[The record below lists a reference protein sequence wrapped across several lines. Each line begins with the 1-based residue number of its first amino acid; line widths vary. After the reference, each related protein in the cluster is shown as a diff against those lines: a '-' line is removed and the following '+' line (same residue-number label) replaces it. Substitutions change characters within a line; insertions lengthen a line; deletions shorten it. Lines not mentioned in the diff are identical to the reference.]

1 MVVPP
6 TDIRETL
13 VTVDFDKRA
22 QRAEFRLK
30 RDAFV
35 DDLSPQERSLAFSR
49 IPSPFAKLLRRG
61 SIVAGYVAIGS
72 EADPAALLKEAHA
85 MGCLIALPH
94 ISSKAAPMRFLPWTP
109 GDALVEGPFGL
120 QQPDGTAETC
130 TPDVVLAPLVAF
142 DDRLMRIGQGAGHY
156 DRALSL
162 IPDAIAVGLAWSVQ
176 WAPLLASD
184 IWDIPLHA
192 VLTEKSWIT
201 L

>member
-6 TDIRETL
+6 THLREAL
-13 VTVDFDKRA
+13 VTVDFDKAA
-22 QRAEFRLK
+22 QRAEFRLR

-35 DDLSPQERSLAFSR
+35 DGLSPQERSLAFSR
-49 IPSPFAKLLRRG
+49 IPTPFAMLLKPG
-61 SIVAGYVAIGS
+61 AIVAGYIAIGS
-72 EADPAALLKEAHA
+72 EADPAAVLRQ
-85 MGCLIALPH
+85 
-94 ISSKAAPMRFLPWTP
+94 RFLRWTP

-120 QQPDGTAETC
+120 QQPDTSAEIC
-130 TPDVVLAPLVAF
+130 TPDVVLTPLVAF

-162 IPDAIAVGLAWSVQ
+162 LPDAIAVGLAWSVQ

-201 L
+201 S

>member
-6 TDIRETL
+6 THLREAL
-13 VTVDFDKRA
+13 VKVDFDKAA

-35 DDLSPQERSLAFSR
+35 VGLSPQDRSLAFSR
-49 IPSPFAKLLRRG
+49 IPSPFAKLLKPG
-61 SIVAGYVAIGS
+61 AIVAGYIAIGS
-72 EADPAALLKEAHA
+72 EADPSALLREAHD

-94 ISSKAAPMRFLPWTP
+94 VSGKAAPMRFLRWTP

-120 QQPDGTAETC
+120 QQPDISAEIC
-130 TPDVVLAPLVAF
+130 TPDVVLTPLVAF

-156 DRALSL
+156 DRALSVL
-162 IPDAIAVGLAWSVQ
+162 PDAIAVGLAWSIQ
-176 WAPLLASD
+176 WAPLLATD

-201 L
+201 S

>member
-6 TDIRETL
+6 THLRGAE
-13 VTVDFDKRA
+13 VTIDFDKRA

-35 DDLSPQERSLAFSR
+35 DNLSPQERSLAFSR
-49 IPSPFAKLLRRG
+49 VPTPFAKLLKPG
-61 SIVAGYVAIGS
+61 SIVACYVAIGS
-72 EADPAALLKEAHA
+72 EADPAALLRQAHA
-85 MGCLIALPH
+85 MGCHIALPYV
-94 ISSKAAPMRFLPWTP
+94 SSKAAPMRFLRWTP

-120 QQPDGTAETC
+120 QQPDSTAETC

-162 IPDAIAVGLAWSVQ
+162 LPDAMAVGLAWSVQ

-201 L
+201 S

>member
-1 MVVPP
+1 M
-6 TDIRETL
+6 
-13 VTVDFDKRA
+13 DFDKRA

-35 DDLSPQERSLAFSR
+35 DGLSPQDRSLAFSR
-49 IPSPFAKLLRRG
+49 IPSPFAQLLKPN
-61 SIVAGYVAIGS
+61 SIFAGYIAIGS
-72 EADPAALLKEAHA
+72 EADPAALIREAHA
-85 MGCLIALPH
+85 VGCHIALPH
-94 ISSKAAPMRFLPWTP
+94 ITSKAAPMRFLRWTP
-109 GDALVEGPFGL
+109 GDPLVEGPFGL
-120 QQPDGTAETC
+120 QQPDSSAEMC
-130 TPDVVLAPLVAF
+130 TPDVLLVPLVGF

-162 IPDAIAVGLAWSVQ
+162 LPDAMAIGLAWSVQ
-176 WAPLLASD
+176 WAPLLVSD